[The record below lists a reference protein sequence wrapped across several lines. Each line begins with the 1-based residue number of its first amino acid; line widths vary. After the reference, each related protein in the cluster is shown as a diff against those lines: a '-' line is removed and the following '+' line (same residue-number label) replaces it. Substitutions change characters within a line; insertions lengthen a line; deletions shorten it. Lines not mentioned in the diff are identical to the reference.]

1 MAMAIKDVVLSQSAR
16 LRVAR
21 GVDTLANAVKVTLG
35 PRGRNVVLERT
46 WGTPLVTKDGVTVA
60 QEIDLGDQFANMGA
74 QMVKEVAAKT
84 GDDAGDGTTTA
95 TVLAQVIYREGL
107 KLVAARHNPIDL
119 KRGIDAAVENAVA
132 TLAKLSKPLKTRA
145 EIAQVATISANGD
158 TEIGDLLAE
167 SMEKVGRD
175 GFISIEQHNGI
186 ATELDIVEGI
196 WFDRGYISPYFVTDA
211 ERLECVLEDPLILI
225 YEQKISSLPD
235 FVPLLEQVVGTGRPL
250 LVIAEEV
257 EGEALPALVVNKM
270 RGALRCCAVKA
281 PAFGDNRKELLQD
294 IAALVG
300 AKPIMEGI
308 GVGLSEVKL
317 ADLGRAK
324 KVIVEADDTTI
335 LEGAGDKEAIE
346 GRVALINAAI
356 EKTNSDYDK
365 MKLRER
371 LAKLSG
377 GVAVIKVGAPTE
389 LALKEKKMRIE
400 DALAATRAAV
410 AEGIVPGGGVAL
422 VRCIEGL
429 TKLKFDDARQYGVD
443 IVRRAL
449 EEPLRQIARNAG
461 ADGSV
466 VVNRVREGGKKN
478 ASFGFNAETEVF
490 EDLVAAGV
498 LDPAKV
504 VRAALQNAASVAG
517 LMLTTEAIMA
527 ERPVPFEG
535 LTPYPQ
541 APQMPEPKG
550 VKMDDHDEW
559 EDH

>member
-1 MAMAIKDVVLSQSAR
+1 MAIKDVVLSQPAR

-119 KRGIDAAVENAVA
+119 KRGIDAAVANVVA
-132 TLAKLSKPLKTRA
+132 TLAKLAKPLKTRD

-158 TEIGDLLAE
+158 EEIGKLLADA
-167 SMEKVGRD
+167 MEKVGRD

-196 WFDRGYISPYFVTDA
+196 WFDRGYISPYFVTDT
-211 ERLECVLEDPLILI
+211 ERLECVLEDPLILV
-225 YEQKISSLPD
+225 YEQKISSLPE
-235 FVPLLEQVVGTGRPL
+235 FVPLLEQVIGTGRPL

-270 RGALRCCAVKA
+270 RGALRVCAVKA

-308 GVGLSEVKL
+308 GVPLSEVKL

-324 KVIVEADDTTI
+324 KVIVEQDDTTI
-335 LEGAGDKEAIE
+335 LEGQGDKESIE
-346 GRVALINAAI
+346 GRVSLINAAI

-422 VRCIEGL
+422 VRCIDGL
-429 TKLKFDDARQYGVD
+429 AKVKFDDARQYGVG

-449 EEPLRQIARNAG
+449 EEPLRQISRNAG
-461 ADGSV
+461 ADASV
-466 VVNRVREGGKKN
+466 VVDRVREGGKKN
-478 ASFGFNAETEVF
+478 SSFGFNAETEVF

-535 LTPYPQ
+535 LSPYPSS
-541 APQMPEPKG
+541 PPPNMRGPET
-550 VKMDDHDEW
+550 DDFKPDDW

>member
-1 MAMAIKDVVLSQSAR
+1 MAIKDVVLSQPAR

-119 KRGIDAAVENAVA
+119 KRGIDAAVANVVA
-132 TLAKLSKPLKTRA
+132 TLAKLAKPLKTRD

-158 TEIGDLLAE
+158 EEIGKLLADA
-167 SMEKVGRD
+167 MEKVGRD

-196 WFDRGYISPYFVTDA
+196 WFDRGYISPYFVTDT
-211 ERLECVLEDPLILI
+211 ERLECVLEDPLILV
-225 YEQKISSLPD
+225 YEQKISSLPE
-235 FVPLLEQVVGTGRPL
+235 FVPLLEQVIGTGRPL

-270 RGALRCCAVKA
+270 RGALRVCAVKA

-308 GVGLSEVKL
+308 GVPLSEVKL

-324 KVIVEADDTTI
+324 KVIVEQDDTTI
-335 LEGAGDKEAIE
+335 LEGQGDKESIE
-346 GRVALINAAI
+346 GRVSLINAAI

>member
-1 MAMAIKDVVLSQSAR
+1 MAIKDVVLSQPAR

-60 QEIDLGDQFANMGA
+60 NEIDLGDQFANMGA

-107 KLVAARHNPIDL
+107 KLVAAHHNPIDL
-119 KRGIDAAVENAVA
+119 KRGIDAAVANVVA
-132 TLAKLSKPLKTRA
+132 ALAKLAKPLKTRA
-145 EIAQVATISANGD
+145 EIAQIATISANGD
-158 TEIGDLLAE
+158 ADIGEMLADA
-167 SMEKVGRD
+167 MEKVGRD

-196 WFDRGYISPYFVTDA
+196 WFDRGYISPYFVTDP

-225 YEQKISSLPD
+225 HEQKISSLPELL
-235 FVPLLEQVVGTGRPL
+235 PLLEQVVGTGRPL

-300 AKPIMEGI
+300 AKAIMEGI
-308 GVGLSEVKL
+308 GVKLSEVKL

-324 KVIVEADDTTI
+324 KVIIEQDDTTI
-335 LEGAGDKEAIE
+335 LEGAGSKEAVE
-346 GRVALINAAI
+346 GRIKLINGAI

-365 MKLRER
+365 QKLRER

-377 GVAVIKVGAPTE
+377 GVAVINVGAPTE
-389 LALKEKKMRIE
+389 LALKERKARIE
-400 DALAATRAAV
+400 DALSATRAAV
-410 AEGIVPGGGVAL
+410 AEGIVAGGGVAL
-422 VRCIEGL
+422 VRCIDGL
-429 TKLKFDDARQYGVD
+429 AKLKFDDARQYGVA

-449 EEPLRQIARNAG
+449 EEPLRQIAKNAG
-461 ADGSV
+461 ADASV
-466 VVNRVREGGKKN
+466 VTKRVLEGKGGY
-478 ASFGFNAETEVF
+478 GFNAETETY
-490 EDLVAAGV
+490 EDLIEAGV
-498 LDPAKV
+498 IDPTKV

-517 LMLTTEAIMA
+517 LLLTTEAIMA
-527 ERPVPFEG
+527 ERPQPAAG

-541 APQMPEPKG
+541 APPPEMRGPETNDFK
-550 VKMDDHDEW
+550 DDW

>member
-1 MAMAIKDVVLSQSAR
+1 MAIKDVVLSHPAR

-95 TVLAQVIYREGL
+95 TVLAQIIYHEGL
-107 KLVAARHNPIDL
+107 KLVAAHHSPIGL
-119 KRGIDAAVENAVA
+119 KRGIDAAVANVVES
-132 TLAKLSKPLKTRA
+132 LAKLSKPLKTQA
-145 EIAQVATISANGD
+145 EIAQIASISANGD
-158 TEIGDLLAE
+158 VEIGAMLAE
-167 SMEKVGRD
+167 AMEKVGRD
-175 GFISIEQHNGI
+175 GFIQIEQHNGI
-186 ATELDIVEGI
+186 ETELDVVEGI
-196 WFDRGYISPYFVTDA
+196 WFDRGYISPYFITDT

-225 YEQKISSLPD
+225 HEQKISSLPD
-235 FVPLLEQVVGTGRPL
+235 LVPILEQVLGTGRPL

-257 EGEALPALVVNKM
+257 EGDALPALVINKM

-308 GVGLSEVKL
+308 GVNLSEVKL

-324 KVIVEADDTTI
+324 KVIIEQDDTTI
-335 LEGAGDKEAIE
+335 LEGAGSREAID
-346 GRVALINAAI
+346 GRITLINAAI

-371 LAKLSG
+371 LAKLAG
-377 GVAVIKVGAPTE
+377 GVAVINVGAPTE

-400 DALAATRAAV
+400 DSLAATRAAV

-429 TKLKFDDARQYGVD
+429 DKLKFDDARQYGVA
-443 IVRRAL
+443 IIRRAL
-449 EEPLRQIARNAG
+449 EEPLRQIAKNAG
-461 ADGSV
+461 ADASV
-466 VVNRVREGGKKN
+466 VVQRVREGGGKGK
-478 ASFGFNAETEVF
+478 SGFGYNAETEVF
-490 EDLVAAGV
+490 EDLIAAGV
-498 LDPAKV
+498 IDPTKV

-517 LMLTTEAIMA
+517 LLLTTEAIMA
-527 ERPVPFEG
+527 ERPGPAVQMTG
-535 LTPYPQ
+535 YPQ
-541 APQMPEPKG
+541 APPMNPNAQAPQ
-550 VKMDDHDEW
+550 DDW